1 MKFLYAII
9 AAAVLSGCG
18 QLNNALIIRGAQ
30 TFDRVDN
37 VDVKVLKNDGQA
49 YAICYEPDKSVRKD
63 TDVKC
68 FNLLVK

>member
-1 MKFLYAII
+1 M
-9 AAAVLSGCG
+9 
-18 QLNNALIIRGAQ
+18 RGAQ

-49 YAICYEPDKSVRKD
+49 YAICYEPDKPVRKD